1 MPFSYRLT
9 SLLAVILSV
18 TITCNARSCPPV
30 WNKVA
35 ADLKGSFAGCPSEAR
50 QAMRAAFHDCFPGS
64 CDGSLIL
71 ANECFEREE
80 NTQMQPICDIL
91 SQKAVAYNVSTADM
105 IQAAAAFGVAAC
117 GGPKIYFLV
126 GRKDSSIPS
135 AEGVLPTQDSDAATQ
150 INAFKKKGFS
160 ATDLVALVG
169 AHSAGQSLQELSF
182 DSTPDKLDSTVFYPQ
197 TLEETTPTSL
207 GSDVALGSAR
217 ETKNTWKG
225 FGASQT
231 RWNSAFKLAMGK
243 MSIMGNDLGKLTDCS
258 KLIA

>member
-1 MPFSYRLT
+1 MLFSHRFA
-9 SLLAVILSV
+9 SFLAVVLSV
-18 TITCNARSCPPV
+18 TTTCNARTCPPV
-30 WNKVA
+30 WTQVA

-50 QAMRAAFHDCFPGS
+50 QAIRAAFHDCFPGS

-71 ANECFEREE
+71 ANECFDREE
-80 NTQMQPICDIL
+80 NMQMQPICDIL
-91 SQKAVAYNVSTADM
+91 GQKAAAYNVSTADM

-126 GRKDSSIPS
+126 GRKDSSVPNP
-135 AEGVLPTQDSDAATQ
+135 EGVLPTQDSDAAAQ

-182 DSTPDKLDSTVFYPQ
+182 DSTPDKLDSTVFYPE

-207 GSDVALGSAR
+207 GSDVALGYAR
-217 ETKNTWKG
+217 ETKNVWKG

-258 KLIA
+258 KLLA